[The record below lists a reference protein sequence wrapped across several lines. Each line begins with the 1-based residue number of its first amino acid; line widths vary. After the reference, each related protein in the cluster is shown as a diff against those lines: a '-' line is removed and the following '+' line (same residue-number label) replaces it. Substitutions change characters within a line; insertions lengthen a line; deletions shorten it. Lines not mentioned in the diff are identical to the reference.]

1 MKLTTE
7 NLDAVGGTLPAT
19 PTTTTTARV
28 RRTRRAKPPR
38 AERNIHPRIQ
48 AANDKRN
55 AEVAN
60 IRKEDASARMLRVIL
75 EKRVP
80 KMVEADRRKLVADV
94 SKTLEP
100 ELPLG
105 LPN

>member
-7 NLDAVGGTLPAT
+7 NLDSPAT
-19 PTTTTTARV
+19 PETPATPTTARV

-38 AERNIHPRIQ
+38 AERTIHPRIKE
-48 AANDKRN
+48 ANDKRN

-100 ELPLG
+100 ELPLNI
-105 LPN
+105 PN

>member
-1 MKLTTE
+1 MQNNDTPET
-7 NLDAVGGTLPAT
+7 AT
-19 PTTTTTARV
+19 PPKPPTP
-28 RRTRRAKPPR
+28 AKAPRKRKAKSPR
-38 AERNIHPRIQ
+38 AERTIDPRIQ

-60 IRKEDASARMLRVIL
+60 IRKEDASARMLRVII

-80 KMVEADRRKLVADV
+80 KMVESDRRKLVALV
-94 SKTLEP
+94 AETLEP

-105 LPN
+105 PAN